1 MLMHSM
7 ALNPPS
13 DVTSVGWPSPSYP
26 AVRLASLPFVPIWR
40 WLHPSCKHLAEGA
53 HADQVVDRRREDEDP
68 VAFRLAPVAGLPQ
81 QPDRLQP
88 AEDLLDPLAHPLA
101 DLIAGMPGR
110 ASVDGARAAVRVL
123 GHMRGELHG
132 PQRGDELPGVV
143 RLVGPDG
150 PAPPWLHAGRQLH
163 RRLPLGC
170 ARRRRDAGRD

>member
-1 MLMHSM
+1 MHSM
-7 ALNPPS
+7 TLSPTS
-13 DVTSVGWPSPSYP
+13 DVTSEGWPSPSYP
-26 AVRLASLPFVPIWR
+26 AVRLFSLPFVPVCR
-40 WLHPSCKHLAEGA
+40 WLRLSCKHRTEGA

-68 VAFRLAPVAGLPQ
+68 VDFRLAPVAGLAQ

-123 GHMRGELHG
+123 GHMRGELQG
-132 PQRGDELPGVV
+132 PQRGDEPPRVV

-150 PAPPWLHAGRQLH
+150 PAPPWLHAGR
-163 RRLPLGC
+163 
-170 ARRRRDAGRD
+170 